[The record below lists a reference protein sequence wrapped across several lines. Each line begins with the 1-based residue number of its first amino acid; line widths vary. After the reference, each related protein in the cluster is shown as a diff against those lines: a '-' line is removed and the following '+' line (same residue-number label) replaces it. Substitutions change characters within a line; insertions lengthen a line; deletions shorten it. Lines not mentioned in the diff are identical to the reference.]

1 MSNTAKYSGIDFCE
15 HTLTEEDYIIENM
28 LNKGH
33 TLRGPTMTEEEC
45 IIEDMLN
52 KGYMLRGPDNE
63 SDFQEIAPQTA
74 SSKELL
80 RYLVY
85 LDGSLDK
92 PIIVDSGLMK
102 FAVTGIHIQHGGEF
116 NGAIALKISI
126 PKESSTKVVE

>member
-1 MSNTAKYSGIDFCE
+1 MSNSLKYSDIDFCG
-15 HTLTEEDYIIENM
+15 HTLTEEEY
-28 LNKGH
+28 
-33 TLRGPTMTEEEC
+33 

-63 SDFQEIAPQTA
+63 RSLQKIVPQTA

-85 LDGSLDK
+85 LDDDLDK

-102 FAVTGIHIQHGGEF
+102 FAVTGIRIQYGGEF
-116 NGAIALKISI
+116 NGAIALKISL
-126 PKESSTKVVE
+126 PK